1 MNNAELRA
9 FLTARSA
16 CRDAMEWL
24 GNRDSAQMWAECQRP
39 DWLLWWAGQIVPRRD
54 LVLAA
59 CDCAETALRF
69 VPGDE
74 HRPRLAIQT
83 ARRWAHGE
91 ATLDEVAAAA
101 NAANAANAAE
111 YAAPLSARADAYAAH
126 AAARAA
132 YAAAFAADLAAYAA
146 HAAARAAYAANAAG
160 YAAEYAAG
168 YYADAAGY
176 YAARS
181 AMLQL
186 IRQRWPQCPMRVD
199 EVAQ

>member
-1 MNNAELRA
+1 MTNAELRA

-16 CRDAMEWL
+16 CRDALEWL
-24 GNRDSAQMWAECQRP
+24 GDRDSAQMWADCQRP
-39 DWLLWWAGQIVPRRD
+39 DWLLWWAGQTVPRRD

-74 HRPRLAIQT
+74 HRPRLAIET
-83 ARRWAHGE
+83 ARRWANGE

-101 NAANAANAAE
+101 NAADAAE

-132 YAAAFAADLAAYAA
+132 YAAAYAADLAAYSAQ
-146 HAAARAAYAANAAG
+146 AAARAAYAAEAAD
-160 YAAEYAAG
+160 YAADY
-168 YYADAAGY
+168 AAGY

-181 AMLQL
+181 AMLLL

>member
-1 MNNAELRA
+1 MTNAELKA

-16 CRDAMEWL
+16 CRDAMDWL
-24 GNRDSAQMWAECQRP
+24 GNRDSDQMWAECQRP

-59 CDCAETALRF
+59 CDCVETALQF

-83 ARRWAHGE
+83 ARRWANGE

-101 NAANAANAAE
+101 HAAHAAE
-111 YAAPLSARADAYAAH
+111 YAAPLSARAAAYAAH
-126 AAARAA
+126 AASRAA
-132 YAAAFAADLAAYAA
+132 YAAAFAAHAAYAA
-146 HAAARAAYAANAAG
+146 HAAARAAYAAEAAD
-160 YAAEYAAG
+160 Y
-168 YYADAAGY
+168 AAGY
-176 YAARS
+176 YAARA
-181 AMLQL
+181 AMLLL

>member
-1 MNNAELRA
+1 MTNAELRQ

-16 CRDAMEWL
+16 CRDAMDWL
-24 GNRDSAQMWAECQRP
+24 GGRDSAQMWAECQRP

-59 CDCAETALRF
+59 CDCVETALQF
-69 VPGDE
+69 VPADE
-74 HRPRLAIQT
+74 HRPRLAIET

-101 NAANAANAAE
+101 H
-111 YAAPLSARADAYAAH
+111 AAH
-126 AAARAA
+126 AAA

-146 HAAARAAYAANAAG
+146 HAAGYAANAAG
-160 YAAEYAAG
+160 YAA
-168 YYADAAGY
+168 
-176 YAARS
+176 ARS
-181 AMLQL
+181 AMLLL